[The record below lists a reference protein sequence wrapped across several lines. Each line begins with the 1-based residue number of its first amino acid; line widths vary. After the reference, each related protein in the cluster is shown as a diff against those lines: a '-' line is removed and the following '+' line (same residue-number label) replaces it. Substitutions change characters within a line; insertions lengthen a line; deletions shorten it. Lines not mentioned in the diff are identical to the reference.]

1 MIRRTLLSCAVAAT
15 FALPVSA
22 QLCEPNRTAA
32 PKTWAPPLD
41 RSITIGNAQLTLREA
56 LDRIAAAG
64 RVKLSY
70 SPQLLPLGSRVCIG
84 YKSIALG
91 DVLAAV
97 LRGAAVEPVTG
108 GSDQIVLAPV
118 RQAAAAPQTP
128 QAVEPV
134 FSLPPVVALVSA
146 NAPTQSTEPT
156 ATTVVSGADI
166 SNRSNGSLSESLNGA
181 VPGLWVWN
189 SSPASLLTH
198 YGSMRGA
205 SSFGLSAPKIYIDG
219 IEVANPLLL
228 SRITPD
234 AIERIE
240 VIRGP
245 QGAALYGA
253 DAISGVTNIVTRH
266 ERIGEGM
273 PRLRVRS
280 SFGMSGTDYSPS
292 AAFGQDHTLSFRTG
306 ADDRTAGFN
315 IQFGSAGEYVPDA
328 FARHFGVDG
337 SVQWVGKRTVASGTA
352 RFSTQKSGSPLSPA
366 ITDAVSELSTFDDTR
381 LSLQQYTVG
390 ARASYQHSDRWQHS
404 IVAGIDGYNLDGI
417 PDAGSFILSPV
428 DSALR
433 AAGAHALRTTLR
445 LRSTAHVVNTSVV
458 DASLAFAADHS
469 WLTQQGESAVFGANP
484 TWNGVSQQHGPRMGR
499 PRAVVSYEHQPPDT
513 EESRVNSG
521 LTAQLNTS
529 FVDRLHITGGIRLD
543 RQSSTTLAAGT
554 AVLPTIG
561 MSYIVSGPVSL
572 KLRGAYGKGIRWPQ
586 LSAQPEGWQNPHIR
600 PVRMDLEPEQQDGIE
615 AGFDLAIGRGF
626 NLQVTRFD
634 QTASGLIQR
643 VAIAGTESSTMFDR
657 PQPVSY
663 QMQNV
668 GRVTNNGWELQAAWQ
683 HGPFALAG
691 TLSLVD
697 SRVEQVASSY
707 TGDLQSGDRMLSV
720 PAQTIGLMAAWTG
733 HRWSTSVSASRAS
746 DWINYD
752 RIALASAYAASE
764 PGEQLLGSDLRS
776 FWRRYDG
783 FTRLRAVVSHEVRRG
798 LLLTLTGDN
807 LLDYQIGEP
816 DNATITPGRTLS
828 IGFRTS
834 F

>member
-1 MIRRTLLSCAVAAT
+1 MIRRALLLCAVAAT
-15 FALPVSA
+15 IGVPVSA
-22 QLCEPNRTAA
+22 QLCEPNRTTTHKSWAA
-32 PKTWAPPLD
+32 PLD
-41 RSITIGNAQLTLREA
+41 RSITIANAHLTLREA

-64 RVKLSY
+64 SVKLSY
-70 SPQLLPLGSRVCIG
+70 SPQLLPLSSRVCIG
-84 YKSIALG
+84 YESIALG

-97 LRGAAVEPVTG
+97 LRGATVEPVTG

-118 RQAAAAPQTP
+118 QQTVAAPQTLP
-128 QAVEPV
+128 AVEPV

-166 SNRSNGSLSESLNGA
+166 SDRSNGSLRESLNGA
-181 VPGLWVWN
+181 VPGLWIWN
-189 SSPASLLTH
+189 SSPATLLTH

-205 SSFGLSAPKIYIDG
+205 SSFGLNAPKIYIDG

-266 ERIGEGM
+266 ERIVEGM

-280 SFGMSGTDYSPS
+280 NFGMSGTDYSPS

-306 ADDRTAGFN
+306 AEDRTAGFN

-337 SVQWVGKRTVASGTA
+337 SVQWVGDRTVASGTA
-352 RFSTQKSGSPLSPA
+352 RFSTQKSGTPLSPA

-381 LSLQQYTVG
+381 LSLRQYTAG
-390 ARASYQHSDRWQHS
+390 MRASYQHSDRWQHS
-404 IVAGIDGYNLDGI
+404 IVAGVDGYNLDGI
-417 PDAGSFILSPV
+417 PDATSVILSPV

-445 LRSTAHVVNTSVV
+445 LRSAAHVVNTSVV

-469 WLTQQGESAVFGANP
+469 WLTQQGESAVFANSM
-484 TWNGVSQQHGPRMGR
+484 WNGAGPQHGPRMGR
-499 PRAVVSYEHQPPDT
+499 SRAVVNYVRQSPYT

-561 MSYIVSGPVSL
+561 MSYVVSGPVSL

-586 LSAQPEGWQNPHIR
+586 LSAQPEGWQSPHMR
-600 PVRMDLEPEQQDGIE
+600 PVRMNLEPEQQDGIE
-615 AGFDLAIGRGF
+615 AGFDLAIGRDF

-643 VAIAGTESSTMFDR
+643 VAIASHSSTMFDR
-657 PQPVSY
+657 PQPVAY

-668 GRVTNNGWELQAAWQ
+668 GEVANNGWELQATWQ
-683 HGPFALAG
+683 HGPLALAG

-697 SRVEQVASSY
+697 SRVEQVSASY

-733 HRWSTSVSASRAS
+733 TRWSTSLSASRAS

-752 RIALASAYAASE
+752 RVALASAYAASE

-776 FWRRYDG
+776 FWRPYDG

-816 DNATITPGRTLS
+816 DNATITPGRTVS